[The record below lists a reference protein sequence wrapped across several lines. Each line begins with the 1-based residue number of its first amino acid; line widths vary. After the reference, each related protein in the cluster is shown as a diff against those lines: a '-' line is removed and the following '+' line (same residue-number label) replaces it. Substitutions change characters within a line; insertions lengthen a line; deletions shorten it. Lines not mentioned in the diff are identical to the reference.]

1 MAREYDPGSDDI
13 TDYLLDSQREDLLDD
28 LEIFL
33 ITDICQP
40 DYFSAQEEIY
50 STVLGYV
57 TSREEAIKFL
67 VKKASPFARCSYQV
81 NEDMA
86 EQNKVVI
93 YEDDEGERHYV
104 NYELMKNLEE

>member
-13 TDYLLDSQREDLLDD
+13 TDYLLESQREDLMDD
-28 LEIFL
+28 LEVFL

-57 TSREEAIKFL
+57 TSREEAINFL
-67 VKKASPFARCSYQV
+67 VKTARPFAKCSDEI
-81 NEDMA
+81 NRDMA
-86 EQNKVVI
+86 EQ
-93 YEDDEGERHYV
+93 
-104 NYELMKNLEE
+104 